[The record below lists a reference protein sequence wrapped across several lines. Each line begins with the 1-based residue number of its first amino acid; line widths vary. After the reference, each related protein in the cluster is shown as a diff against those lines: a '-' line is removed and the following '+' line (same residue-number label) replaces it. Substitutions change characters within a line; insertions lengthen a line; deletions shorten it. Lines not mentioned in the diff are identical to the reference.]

1 MSTGNEEQLNSI
13 TIALDC
19 MGGDFGTVE
28 TVAGAKLAAKAYD
41 GAKNLRIL
49 LVADIN
55 EINKLVNEEDHPNL
69 SIVQPDGKITDDE
82 HPIEG
87 LKRKPNS
94 SIVVTTKLV
103 KSGNAQ
109 AAVSMGSTGASMAAS
124 VMILGLLPGLDR
136 PCIGGPF
143 LGLAPNTVLMD
154 MGSNIDCRP
163 NLLVSFA
170 MIGSVFAEKFLGIQH
185 PRVGLLSVGSEPAKG
200 NKQVQESYK
209 LFESSPVNFVGNVE
223 GMDFFTDRADVIVC
237 DGFVGNILL
246 KFAEGM
252 GNVLRKYTQS
262 QLSKMLPVDQAGE
275 LGESLWTETNLARS
289 IGGPLFGVKAPV
301 VVGHGSAKSEEIAG
315 AISTALKLVEL
326 DVQSDLEKSLI
337 ELASHQNVSDL
348 VE

>member
-1 MSTGNEEQLNSI
+1 MSIANDTRHAGI

-19 MGGDFGTVE
+19 MGGDYGPVE
-28 TVAGAKLAAKAYD
+28 TVAGAKLALEQYKVS
-41 GAKNLRIL
+41 KELKIL
-49 LVADIN
+49 LVGDIN
-55 EINKLVNEEDHPNL
+55 DINTYVGDSEQSGLA
-69 SIVQPDGKITDDE
+69 IVQSEGKIIDDE
-82 HPIEG
+82 HPVEG
-87 LKRKPNS
+87 LRRKPNS

-103 KSGNAQ
+103 KSGAAD

-163 NLLVSFA
+163 NLLLSFA
-170 MIGSVFAEKFLGIQH
+170 MIGSVFSEKFLGIDH

-200 NKQVQESYK
+200 NKQVQDSYK
-209 LFESSPVNFVGNVE
+209 LFQSSPVNFVGNVE
-223 GMDFFTDRADVIVC
+223 GMDFFTGKADVIVC

-252 GNVLRKYTQS
+252 GSVLRRYTQS
-262 QLSKMLPVDQAGE
+262 QLSKMLPGDEAGE
-275 LGESLWTETNLARS
+275 LGEKLWTETNLARS

-301 VVGHGSAKSEEIAG
+301 VVGHGSAMAEEVAG
-315 AISTALKLVEL
+315 AIATALKLVEL
-326 DVQSDLEKSLI
+326 DVQSDLERSLV
-337 ELASHQNVSDL
+337 ELASHQETGAGL
-348 VE
+348 E

>member
-1 MSTGNEEQLNSI
+1 MPTGNKQPESI

-19 MGGDFGTVE
+19 MGGDFGPEE
-28 TVAGAKLAAKAYD
+28 TVTGAKIAVEEYEGLKD
-41 GAKNLRIL
+41 LKIL
-49 LVADIN
+49 LVGDTN
-55 EINKLVNEEDHPNL
+55 EINKLVNEGDNPRL
-69 SIVQPDGKITDDE
+69 SIVQSDGKITDDE

-87 LKRKPNS
+87 LRKKPNS

-103 KSGNAQ
+103 KSGNAD

-143 LGLAPNTVLMD
+143 LGLAPDTILMD

-163 NLLVSFA
+163 NLLLSFA
-170 MIGSVFAEKFLGIQH
+170 MIGCVFSEKFLGIKH
-185 PRVGLLSVGSEPAKG
+185 PRVGLLSVGSEPTKG

-209 LFESSPVNFVGNVE
+209 LFESSPVNFIGNVE
-223 GMDFFTDRADVIVC
+223 GMDFFTGRADVIVC
-237 DGFVGNILL
+237 DGFIGNILL

-252 GNVLRKYTQS
+252 GNVLRKYTQA
-262 QLSKMLPVDQAGE
+262 QLSKMLPDDQAGD
-275 LGESLWTETNLARS
+275 LGEKLCTETNLARS

-301 VVGHGSAKSEEIAG
+301 VLGHGSARSKEIAG
-315 AISTALKLVEL
+315 AISTALKLVDL

-337 ELASHQNVSDL
+337 ELANHQSTGDL
-348 VE
+348 VG